1 MHEVILSSCSE
12 GTFFVCYLP
21 ILKIRTYLRERERE
35 TVMKSS
41 MTNIDNLWAASYG
54 CLDRNVSMPL
64 EMPEEFFH
72 AYSGEDRILGFE
84 RDIERGQYITCLLQ
98 WF

>member
-1 MHEVILSSCSE
+1 MKLFCVLSSCSE
-12 GTFFVCYLP
+12 RTFFCAHTNFKNKN
-21 ILKIRTYLRERERE
+21 IFERE

-41 MTNIDNLWAASYG
+41 MTNVNNFWAASYG

-84 RDIERGQYITCLLQ
+84 RDIA
-98 WF
+98 